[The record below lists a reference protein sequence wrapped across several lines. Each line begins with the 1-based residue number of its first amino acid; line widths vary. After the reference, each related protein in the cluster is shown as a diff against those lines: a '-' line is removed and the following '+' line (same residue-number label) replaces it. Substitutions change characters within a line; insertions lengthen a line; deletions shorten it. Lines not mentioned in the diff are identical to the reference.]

1 MEAVVSEFLAGR
13 SGYVYGDGSGYGDAS
28 GHGYGHGRGS
38 GSGTGTGNASN
49 SGTGYG
55 YGYGSGRGSGDGSG
69 YGYGLGRGYGYG
81 LGRVSGYDS
90 DDGSGDGIQAVSKRP
105 VYQIDGV
112 PTILNHIHG
121 NIAEGFILQSDLTLT
136 PCYVVKEN
144 GKFVH
149 GATLREAFDGLQ
161 EKPYDDR
168 TEEERLAAFG
178 EHFPDFDKKY
188 PAKALFAWHHVLTG
202 SCKAGREAFCRD
214 RGIDL
219 DKDRYT
225 VYEFIL
231 QTKDS
236 YGGHIIQRLIE

>member
-1 MEAVVSEFLAGR
+1 MEAVVSEFLAGH
-13 SGYVYGDGSGYGDAS
+13 SGCGSGDGSGYGDDS
-28 GHGYGHGRGS
+28 CHGYGRGRGS
-38 GSGTGTGNASN
+38 GSGTGDGFN
-49 SGTGYG
+49 SGSG

-69 YGYGLGRGYGYG
+69 SGSGYGSGYGSRNG
-81 LGRVSGYDS
+81 SGYDS
-90 DDGSGDGIQAVSKRP
+90 GYDSGDGSGDGIQAVSKCP

-144 GKFVH
+144 GKFAH
-149 GATLREAFDGLQ
+149 GTTLREAFDALQ
-161 EKPYDDR
+161 EKLYDDR
-168 TEEERLAAFG
+168 TEEERLIAFK
-178 EHFPDFDKKY
+178 EHFPVFDKKY
-188 PAKALFAWHHVLTG
+188 PAREFFTWHHILTG

-219 DKDRYT
+219 DKDKYT

-231 QTKDS
+231 QTMDFC
-236 YGGHIIQRLIE
+236 GGRIIQRLLE